1 MKKSK
6 SEMKEISQYTYVI
19 KNAYIKATMH
29 ILLHNTMVSHGKGIG
44 VKEKKKSRQEKGLI
58 RTNDDNV
65 CAPEDQ
71 LKKLSVIN
79 TYCKKVHK
87 NILINSL
94 ELILTTVGICNPNL
108 QPFFKRKILSAFH
121 IVF

>member
-44 VKEKKKSRQEKGLI
+44 VKEKKKA
-58 RTNDDNV
+58 D
-65 CAPEDQ
+65 
-71 LKKLSVIN
+71 
-79 TYCKKVHK
+79 
-87 NILINSL
+87 
-94 ELILTTVGICNPNL
+94 
-108 QPFFKRKILSAFH
+108 KRRAL
-121 IVF
+121 

>member
-44 VKEKKKSRQEKGLI
+44 VKEKKKKQTREGPYSYNKWW
-58 RTNDDNV
+58 
-65 CAPEDQ
+65 
-71 LKKLSVIN
+71 
-79 TYCKKVHK
+79 
-87 NILINSL
+87 
-94 ELILTTVGICNPNL
+94 
-108 QPFFKRKILSAFH
+108 
-121 IVF
+121 